1 MATAARRTYADFE
14 PPHSLQEETDKL
26 ALRVDLSAEGM

>member
-1 MATAARRTYADFE
+1 MAAAAPRTYADFE
-14 PPHSLQEETDKL
+14 PPHSLQEEPGQL